1 MLSGRVA
8 IAFVIA
14 FAAILLAAGVRF
26 VCAVGRREAE
36 RAKERP
42 RAQNVA
48 LVLMAVVCTAMAGK
62 VGLMGLLSHM
72 FSGGLQPANGMSN
85 ALGGDML
92 NSPPPMTRQFTA
104 DELEAR
110 FVLLS
115 VDTNVEWSAAMP
127 VGAVEPTTWP
137 QTGAFK
143 DKYENLSVGG
153 WEFPHIGAFPFGT
166 NEVTRM
172 AFLAQG
178 EARPDLRDESTHISA
193 LAGATAIPR
202 SDLLAASG
210 ANFQSRFWTLHT
222 PTNALYTWENSLF
235 LDRTMPTYPVSFQIE
250 IFPGGNFTLRHDI
263 SSLDDTAWQ
272 TFTNSVRTGAQWHGH
287 GEMIDLSLL
296 PKYSKAEFR
305 YHALDERD
313 LTDPDRDNDG
323 ITTADEIFI
332 YHTDPGNP
340 DTDYDGLSDLDEI
353 FGYHTDAIGGE
364 QNE

>member
-1 MLSGRVA
+1 MHRWFGYFVVFVIVVLVALMACCVKGA
-8 IAFVIA
+8 IAKHPPKMRALRSVPRWRLLFFLPLVVVLAI
-14 FAAILLAAGVRF
+14 FASLKNTPQGGGVLNAPLRLIQRLA
-26 VCAVGRREAE
+26 
-36 RAKERP
+36 
-42 RAQNVA
+42 
-48 LVLMAVVCTAMAGK
+48 
-62 VGLMGLLSHM
+62 
-72 FSGGLQPANGMSN
+72 
-85 ALGGDML
+85 GD
-92 NSPPPMTRQFTA
+92 PPGSRQFTA
-104 DELEAR
+104 DEKAAR
-110 FVLLS
+110 FVLQC
-115 VDTNVEWSAAMP
+115 VDTNAEWSAAMP
-127 VGAVEPTTWP
+127 AGAVEPTTWP